1 MKVVDAMTVSAD
13 ERALLRPGEE
23 WTDPGGATRR
33 LPRFFYA
40 VESWEAAKETRL
52 TEHFT
57 LAELMSVDFRE
68 APRLLREFPHFV
80 PCAVA
85 VLARYL
91 EEFRRRAEAPVFVSI
106 NGGYRSP
113 THRLHT
119 AATPHAWASG
129 ADIYRVGDTWLDS
142 TKSVERYARLA
153 EGIGSEVRVKPF
165 GSGAGEA
172 DDHLHMDLGFLTL
185 EPHRAPGTW

>member
-1 MKVVDAMTVSAD
+1 M
-13 ERALLRPGEE
+13 
-23 WTDPGGATRR
+23 RR
-33 LPRFFYA
+33 LPRYFYA
-40 VESWEAAKETRL
+40 VESWEAAKARRL

-80 PCAVA
+80 PCAVV

-91 EEFRRRAEAPVFVSI
+91 EEFRRRAEGPVFVSI

-142 TKSVERYARLA
+142 AKSVERYAKLA
-153 EGIGSEVRVKPF
+153 EGIGPEVHVRPF
-165 GSGAGEA
+165 GNEAGEA
-172 DDHLHMDLGFLTL
+172 DDHLHLDLGFLTL
-185 EPHRAPGTW
+185 EPHGLTALS